1 MSYTN
6 LVYHIVFRTYRS
18 TPTIVEEHE
27 KTLYAYMNGYITNH
41 RGKLYRING
50 MPDHVHLLVSLP
62 PDLAVSEFV
71 RGLKYATNNW
81 LKHNTAFPAFS
92 GWGEGYAGFSYSK
105 DQIAVVKQYIINQK
119 EHHKHTSFSE
129 EYRKFIL
136 ENGVEIDERY
146 FLKD

>member
-18 TPTIVEEHE
+18 VPSIDESHE
-27 KTLYAYMNGYITNH
+27 RELYAYMHGYITRH
-41 RGKLYRING
+41 KGVLYRLNG

-71 RGLKYATNNW
+71 RGLKYATTTW
-81 LKHNTAFPAFS
+81 LKQNPSFPVFS
-92 GWGEGYAGFSYSK
+92 GWGEGYAAFTYSK
-105 DQIAVVKQYIINQK
+105 DQIPIVKQYIINQK
-119 EHHKHTSFSE
+119 EHHKQTSFAE
-129 EYRKFIL
+129 EYRRFIL
-136 ENGVEIDERY
+136 ENGGNIDDKY